1 MICHG
6 YFRKWLDIPVNGTV
20 EILQLSKAQFGQ
32 EVIDTNTKHTL
43 CQVTFRK
50 CLKNSINDDIRYL
63 HNTTSE
69 KTNIQYDSFYTT
81 KLALKKIREDKKS
94 KVESLQV
101 KSTVITELW
110 KTALPKA
117 RDFWFKVQHRL
128 PRNIINF
135 TIRYMNNPLACF
147 SNLARWGMNV
157 SASCSFCREVQTT
170 KHIVAGCAS
179 CLNRY
184 TWRHNSV
191 LLNLAKFL
199 QPMVKKLYCD
209 IPSFYHPKL

>member
-6 YFRKWLDIPVNGTV
+6 YFRKWLDIPVSGTV

-32 EVIDTNTKHTL
+32 EVIDTSTKHTL

-69 KTNIQYDSFYTT
+69 KTNIQYDSFHTT
-81 KLALKKIREDKKS
+81 KLALKKIWEDKKS

-101 KSTVITELW
+101 QSTVITELW

-117 RDFWFKVQHRL
+117 KDFWFKVQHRL
-128 PRNIINF
+128 PRNIFNF
-135 TIRYMNNPLACF
+135 TI
-147 SNLARWGMNV
+147 
-157 SASCSFCREVQTT
+157 
-170 KHIVAGCAS
+170 
-179 CLNRY
+179 
-184 TWRHNSV
+184 
-191 LLNLAKFL
+191 
-199 QPMVKKLYCD
+199 
-209 IPSFYHPKL
+209 